1 MAKLGDLVV
10 RIGADTRDLNKSLGR
25 VQRNMRSMTG
35 NITRMGQDMTRSITL
50 PLLGIGAAAVK
61 SAADLETL
69 ETQFVSLTGGAA
81 QASKMVA
88 QLNEF
93 TAATPFQLEE
103 VGNAARQLI
112 ASGTAISEVNDQ
124 LQFLGDIAATSGK
137 SIEEI
142 AAIFAKV
149 NAKGKVELESLNQLA
164 EKGIPIFAALAE
176 ATGLPAEKLGAGRVS
191 VEQFND
197 VLKSFSEEGGFA
209 AGAMERLSRTTA
221 GRFSTAMDNAK
232 QAAAELG
239 QVILPVIN
247 NILDKIVELSKKF
260 LAMDDGVKRAVVT
273 LGALA
278 AAFGPVLAFLP
289 QIIDQV
295 KLLSV
300 VMASNPI
307 IAFAGVI
314 TAIGLALK
322 AMKTDADDARTSI
335 EDLRNSFSDLT
346 KESREQKK
354 QDAVDTINQLLAYEK
369 LRKKFDEVS
378 EAAKQ
383 LGLKEGTLPFI
394 SFVNPRL
401 REMADNFTD
410 AERAAFDFGTEFFG
424 INQKMKPSIAST
436 EAVTDA
442 VIELQ
447 ETMAALTVPEAI
459 EDTGEAVVELG
470 TDLERTNETMGEFFS
485 MLENVQVQAEKT
497 DKSIQKASHGITD
510 FSEKADGDL
519 QNLGSSM
526 DQVLSG
532 FSSGVEQAITDA
544 QSFGS
549 AALLVAKQVVLA
561 YLAASKAKII
571 QNAAEASAGTGP
583 AFPFVMAGLIGAGI
597 GILNSVQ
604 IPALANGGLAFGP
617 TTALVGDNR
626 NARID
631 PEVIA
636 PLSKLKDMMSSNAV
650 EVFGRISGS
659 DIYLS
664 NTRTTTERQRYA

>member
-124 LQFLGDIAATSGK
+124 LQFLGDIAATSGS
-137 SIEEI
+137 SINDI

-164 EKGIPIFAALAE
+164 ERGIPIFAELAE
-176 ATGLPAEKLGAGRVS
+176 ATGLPADKLGAGAVS

-197 VLKSFSEEGGFA
+197 VLKSFSKEGGFA
-209 AGAMERLSRTTA
+209 AGAMERLSETA
-221 GRFSTAMDNAK
+221 AGKFSTALDNLKLAGAELAK
-232 QAAAELG
+232 DLLPVVKDLIDDLTTFTKRVQTLSPEGKKLALQIAAIAAA
-239 QVILPVIN
+239 I
-247 NILDKIVELSKKF
+247 
-260 LAMDDGVKRAVVT
+260 
-273 LGALA
+273 
-278 AAFGPVLAFLP
+278 GPVLVVLPKLVSSFTLVRTAFIALNAAMLANP
-289 QIIDQV
+289 FAIVATGIALVVSGLILLNQKTNEQVTAVTQLAKANQDLSLAQQKLNVEKAIEDQQKLVDLLKLEKEAKDKIAEKFGGKAIKEQKEANKAFEEANAQLLEMRNMLVEIDTGLENIASTDQGVASIATKLDTSAEAMAKLTTRTIAQTKANKELQQSTWNVGMMVDQV
-295 KLLSV
+295 NVKMANFAEAVQQSFQRAAEAVAMSVGQMIGSMAIGTTKPEEFANSLLSV
-300 VMASNPI
+300 FANLATELGKLAIGYGIAIKGIKESLKTLNPI
-307 IAFAGVI
+307 MATVAGIALI
-314 TAIGLALK
+314 AL
-322 AMKTDADDARTSI
+322 
-335 EDLRNSFSDLT
+335 
-346 KESREQKK
+346 
-354 QDAVDTINQLLAYEK
+354 
-369 LRKKFDEVS
+369 
-378 EAAKQ
+378 
-383 LGLKEGTLPFI
+383 G
-394 SFVNPRL
+394 
-401 REMADNFTD
+401 
-410 AERAAFDFGTEFFG
+410 
-424 INQKMKPSIAST
+424 
-436 EAVTDA
+436 
-442 VIELQ
+442 
-447 ETMAALTVPEAI
+447 
-459 EDTGEAVVELG
+459 
-470 TDLERTNETMGEFFS
+470 
-485 MLENVQVQAEKT
+485 
-497 DKSIQKASHGITD
+497 
-510 FSEKADGDL
+510 
-519 QNLGSSM
+519 
-526 DQVLSG
+526 
-532 FSSGVEQAITDA
+532 
-544 QSFGS
+544 
-549 AALLVAKQVVLA
+549 
-561 YLAASKAKII
+561 
-571 QNAAEASAGTGP
+571 
-583 AFPFVMAGLIGAGI
+583 AGLQGAIQQRAEVAGM
-597 GILNSVQ
+597 
-604 IPALANGGLAFGP
+604 PALANGGLAYGP

-664 NTRTTTERQRYA
+664 NTRTTTDRQRYA

>member
-124 LQFLGDIAATSGK
+124 LQFLGDIAATSGS
-137 SIEEI
+137 SINDI

-164 EKGIPIFAALAE
+164 ERGIPIFAALAE

-260 LAMDDGVKRAVVT
+260 LDMDDGVKRAVVT

-314 TAIGLALK
+314 TAIGLALQ
-322 AMKTDADDARTSI
+322 AMKTDADEARTSI
-335 EDLRNSFSDLT
+335 AELRDSFSDLT

-378 EAAKQ
+378 DAAKQ

-410 AERAAFDFGTEFFG
+410 AEKAAFDFGTEFFG
-424 INQKMKPSIAST
+424 INQKMKPAIAST

-447 ETMAALTVPEAI
+447 ETMAALTVP
-459 EDTGEAVVELG
+459 DVVDDIVPDATKLQSSATAMEKLTAATIAQSDANKELQQSTWNVG
-470 TDLERTNETMGEFFS
+470 DL
-485 MLENVQVQAEKT
+485 
-497 DKSIQKASHGITD
+497 I
-510 FSEKADGDL
+510 EKAK
-519 QNLGSSM
+519 
-526 DQVLSG
+526 DQTTAFGQSLT
-532 FSSGVEQAITDA
+532 QAFA
-544 QSFGS
+544 S
-549 AALLVAKQVVLA
+549 AAASAQTFADFLRQITVDIVSQFLRQAAAKA
-561 YLAASKAKII
+561 LAAGNIPLAV
-571 QNAAEASAGTGP
+571 ALATGS
-583 AFPFVMAGLIGAGI
+583 GL
-597 GILNSVQ
+597 VQ
-604 IPALANGGLAFGP
+604 RVLTPEVPALAQGGLAYGP
-617 TTALVGDNR
+617 TTALIGDNR

-636 PLSKLKDMMSSNAV
+636 PLSKLKDMMGGNVVEVVGRIKGDDIFLSNA
-650 EVFGRISGS
+650 
-659 DIYLS
+659 
-664 NTRTTTERQRYA
+664 RTTTARKRYS

>member
-124 LQFLGDIAATSGK
+124 LQFLGDIAATSGS
-137 SIEEI
+137 SINDI

-164 EKGIPIFAALAE
+164 ERGIPIFAALAE

-260 LAMDDGVKRAVVT
+260 LDMDDGVKRAVVT

-314 TAIGLALK
+314 TAIGLALQ
-322 AMKTDADDARTSI
+322 AMKTDADEARTSI
-335 EDLRNSFSDLT
+335 AELRDSFSDLT

-378 EAAKQ
+378 DAAKQ

-410 AERAAFDFGTEFFG
+410 AEKAAFDFGTEFFG
-424 INQKMKPSIAST
+424 INQKMKPAIAST

-447 ETMAALTVPEAI
+447 ETMAALTVP
-459 EDTGEAVVELG
+459 DVVDDIVPDATKLQSSATAMEKLTAATIAQSDANKELQQSTWNVG
-470 TDLERTNETMGEFFS
+470 DL
-485 MLENVQVQAEKT
+485 
-497 DKSIQKASHGITD
+497 I
-510 FSEKADGDL
+510 EKAK
-519 QNLGSSM
+519 
-526 DQVLSG
+526 DQTTAFGESLT
-532 FSSGVEQAITDA
+532 QAFA
-544 QSFGS
+544 S
-549 AALLVAKQVVLA
+549 AAASAQTFADFLRQITVDIVSQFLRQAAAKA
-561 YLAASKAKII
+561 LAAGNIPLAV
-571 QNAAEASAGTGP
+571 ALATGS
-583 AFPFVMAGLIGAGI
+583 GL
-597 GILNSVQ
+597 VQ
-604 IPALANGGLAFGP
+604 RVLTPEVPALAQGGLAYGP
-617 TTALVGDNR
+617 TTALIGDNR

-636 PLSKLKDMMSSNAV
+636 PLSKLKDMMGGNVVEVVGRIKGDDIFLSNA
-650 EVFGRISGS
+650 
-659 DIYLS
+659 
-664 NTRTTTERQRYA
+664 RTTTARKRYS

>member
-124 LQFLGDIAATSGK
+124 LQFLGDIAATSGS
-137 SIEEI
+137 SINDI

-164 EKGIPIFAALAE
+164 ERGIPIFAALAE

-314 TAIGLALK
+314 TAIGLALQ
-322 AMKTDADDARTSI
+322 AMKTDADQARTSI
-335 EDLRNSFSDLT
+335 EDLRDSFSDLT

-378 EAAKQ
+378 DAAKQ

-410 AERAAFDFGTEFFG
+410 AEKAAFDFGTEFFG
-424 INQKMKPSIAST
+424 INQKMKPAIAST

-447 ETMAALTVPEAI
+447 ETMAALTVP
-459 EDTGEAVVELG
+459 DVVDDIVPDATKLQSSATAMEKLTAATIAQSDANKELQQSTWNVG
-470 TDLERTNETMGEFFS
+470 DL
-485 MLENVQVQAEKT
+485 
-497 DKSIQKASHGITD
+497 I
-510 FSEKADGDL
+510 EKAK
-519 QNLGSSM
+519 
-526 DQVLSG
+526 DQTTEFGQSLT
-532 FSSGVEQAITDA
+532 QAFA
-544 QSFGS
+544 S
-549 AALLVAKQVVLA
+549 AAATAQTFADFLRQITVDIVSQFLRQAAAKA
-561 YLAASKAKII
+561 LAAGNIPLALGL
-571 QNAAEASAGTGP
+571 ATGS
-583 AFPFVMAGLIGAGI
+583 GL
-597 GILNSVQ
+597 VQ
-604 IPALANGGLAFGP
+604 RVLTPQVPALANGGLAYGP
-617 TTALVGDNR
+617 TTALIGDNS

-636 PLSKLKDMMSSNAV
+636 PLSKLKDMMGGNVVEVVGRIKGDDIFLSNA
-650 EVFGRISGS
+650 R
-659 DIYLS
+659 
-664 NTRTTTERQRYA
+664 NTINRNRYS

>member
-164 EKGIPIFAALAE
+164 ERGIPIFAELAE
-176 ATGLPAEKLGAGRVS
+176 ATGLPADKLGAGAVS

-197 VLKSFSEEGGFA
+197 VLKSFSKEGGFA

-221 GRFSTAMDNAK
+221 GRFSTAMDEAK
-232 QAAAELG
+232 RSAAELG
-239 QVILPVIN
+239 KVILPVIN
-247 NILDKIVELSKKF
+247 NILDRIVDLSKKF
-260 LAMDDGVKRAVVT
+260 LQMDDGVKRAVVT

-322 AMKTDADDARTSI
+322 AMKIDADEARTSI
-335 EDLRNSFSDLT
+335 EDLRDSFSELT
-346 KESREQKK
+346 EESREQKR
-354 QDAVDTINQLLAYEK
+354 QDAVETIKQLLAYEK
-369 LRKKFDEVS
+369 LRKKFEEVTDQ
-378 EAAKQ
+378 AKE
-383 LGLKEGTLPFI
+383 LGLKEATFPFI
-394 SFVNPRL
+394 NFVNPRL

-410 AERAAFDFGTEFFG
+410 AEKAAFDFGTKFFG
-424 INQKMKPSIAST
+424 INQRMQPTIAST

-447 ETMAALTVPEAI
+447 ETMAALTVP
-459 EDTGEAVVELG
+459 DVVDDIVPDATKLQSSATAMKKLTTATIAQSNANKELQQSTWNVG
-470 TDLERTNETMGEFFS
+470 DL
-485 MLENVQVQAEKT
+485 
-497 DKSIQKASHGITD
+497 I
-510 FSEKADGDL
+510 EKAK
-519 QNLGSSM
+519 
-526 DQVLSG
+526 DQTTAFGQSLT
-532 FSSGVEQAITDA
+532 QAFA
-544 QSFGS
+544 S
-549 AALLVAKQVVLA
+549 AAASAQTFADFLRQITVDIVSQFLRQ
-561 YLAASKAKII
+561 AASKAL
-571 QNAAEASAGTGP
+571 AAGNIPLAVALATGS
-583 AFPFVMAGLIGAGI
+583 GL
-597 GILNSVQ
+597 VQ
-604 IPALANGGLAFGP
+604 RVLTPEVPALAQGGLAYGP

-626 NARID
+626 SARID

-636 PLSKLKDMMSSNAV
+636 PLSKLKDMMGGNVVEVVGRIKGDDIFLSNA
-650 EVFGRISGS
+650 R
-659 DIYLS
+659 
-664 NTRTTTERQRYA
+664 NTINRNRYS